1 MGRITKKVAAKG
13 ILIKFQ
19 HSVVIFAS
27 GRCIACFVTMVL
39 GKQAEYCSLLCLFL
53 FLFKLLTSN
62 ESQNLR
68 GFTISDITCFE
79 QAIFVLLLEGG
90 TLHLG
95 DHSCTTGNRS
105 PDLHHDSSFINGA
118 IRPRDNS
125 EEEESSS
132 NRLELAAFVLAL
144 RGTPV
149 TKPMPSALFVRQSSI
164 AESCETMGR

>member
-1 MGRITKKVAAKG
+1 
-13 ILIKFQ
+13 
-19 HSVVIFAS
+19 VVIFAS